1 MNRRRTNKKMA
12 HRLAKASLLAAIFLP
27 MPSQA
32 ASSAWVTSPGG
43 AFRLVASQPRPDGS
57 IPAILE
63 VKLEPGWKTY
73 WRDPGASGIPPQI
86 TFDPSGGVALEAIRF
101 PAPKTFSEGPGRYV
115 GYDSSVAFPLVLKR
129 VGDEK
134 DLAVRAS
141 VFLGVCEE
149 ICIPVQGTLDLTLK
163 SGDFD
168 NPLDGARI
176 EKAVASLPEAPSDDF
191 RITKSAFDEEAGI
204 IRLDLR
210 LPQDAGKPE
219 IFLAGPA
226 GFSFGPPVVA
236 DQGGAERRVDVPV
249 KLSGK
254 DRKIAGKPIALSVRA
269 GDRSMETTL
278 AFD

>member
-236 DQGGAERRVDVPV
+236 DRGGAERRVDVPV

-254 DRKIAGKPIALSVRA
+254 DRKIAGKPIALTVRA